1 MRVANRIKQIEKKLR
16 PGRESRV
23 AAPVFVT
30 QIGRKPTAEEEQKLG
45 PHKTWFTYRQQ
56 LQAQEKANSEHLKDN
71 PGCLPGTIEI
81 ELDVD
86 KEYQARLSNGN

>member
-1 MRVANRIKQIEKKLR
+1 MRVENRIKQIEKKLR

-23 AAPVFVT
+23 ATPIFIS
-30 QIGRKPTAEEEQKLG
+30 QSGRNPTAEEEQKLG
-45 PHKTWFTYRQQ
+45 PLKTWLTYKQQ
-56 LQAQEKANSEHLKDN
+56 LQSKQKANAEHLKDN
-71 PGCLPGTIEI
+71 PGCLPKAIEI